1 MKLDTARI
9 KQIKLKS
16 KIEKLE
22 RELARENANLVQI
35 NKIIENLE
43 VFDKS
48 DKDCEIT
55 GYNFK
60 NNSDKI
66 FREELLKLYPY
77 EEECRKAKKDYLYTN
92 IHTRSFKC
100 RLCDRIYQEG
110 SDDID
115 KHIAFLSKV
124 CKNKTMLLNSQY
136 LSDHYPDCRCDK
148 LSRCDICDESGE
160 QYKPF
165 KTRAARSIHMKRHKK
180 EKEGKATIEEP
191 SCVETFVPP
200 TGGSIAS
207 KDEPKV
213 PQKTEKDWEREE
225 KERMEQYDKKREK
238 WDKEEQEL
246 KDKQKEKERLRNKEY
261 NSYEYLID
269 AYQDDIKIAE
279 LRNKIFCVFCQDFK
293 EIKEACFVRE
303 NQICCKKCRKTGE
316 FINPYDSNSEDE
328 EWYSDSES
336 EDNAIQQEQFSLE
349 TRPTYLT

>member
-22 RELARENANLVQI
+22 RELARENDNLVQI

-43 VFDKS
+43 VFEKDGGS
-48 DKDCEIT
+48 DCEIT

-115 KHIAFLSKV
+115 KHVGFLSKV

-148 LSRCDICDESGE
+148 LSRCEICDESGE

-191 SCVETFVPP
+191 SCVVVPP
-200 TGGSIAS
+200 TGGSIADTPS
-207 KDEPKV
+207 PHVAK
-213 PQKTEKDWEREE
+213 QKTEEDWAREE
-225 KERMEQYDKKREK
+225 KERMDQYKKQMDER
-238 WDKEEQEL
+238 EQEEKKI

-303 NQICCKKCRKTGE
+303 NQICCKKCRNTGQY
-316 FINPYDSNSEDE
+316 INPYDSNSEDE
-328 EWYSDSES
+328 EWYSESES
-336 EDNAIQQEQFSLE
+336 EEEFSSE
-349 TRPTYLT
+349 SFATRPTYLT